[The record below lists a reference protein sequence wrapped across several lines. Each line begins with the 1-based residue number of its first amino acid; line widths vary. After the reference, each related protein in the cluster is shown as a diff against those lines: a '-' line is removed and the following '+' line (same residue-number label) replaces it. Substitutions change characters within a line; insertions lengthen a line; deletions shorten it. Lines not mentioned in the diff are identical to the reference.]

1 MGEEGKLIA
10 HRKIMN
16 VQGGTVY
23 KVPIYEGCI
32 SVEVNKSEDDEYVL
46 FRTVKMDDLPI
57 RKMEEV
63 VGNFI
68 LWPTKYLR
76 HVCRQL

>member
-1 MGEEGKLIA
+1 MYE
-10 HRKIMN
+10 
-16 VQGGTVY
+16 VS
-23 KVPIYEGCI
+23 IYEGCI

-46 FRTVKMDDLPI
+46 FRTVKMDDPPI

-63 VGNFI
+63 VRYFI

-76 HVCRQL
+76 HVFRQL